1 MEVMKEKTA
10 KKNQESMMTVFK
22 KGFFSTLGKSTA
34 VIIAFAAARKLG
46 LLNFEVTSY
55 KKWCGGYIYKNSKI
69 KKD

>member
-1 MEVMKEKTA
+1 MEVMKEKTT

-22 KGFFSTLGKSTA
+22 KEFFSTLGKSAA
-34 VIIAFAAARKLG
+34 VIIAIAAARKLG

-55 KKWCGGYIYKNSKI
+55 KKWCDGYVCKNSKI